1 MSSEDHDQKDLD
13 SIPLSNYLETVIP
26 VEDIRDYASLK
37 RIHSIDFVKGLAI
50 IMIIGAHAAGSW
62 MNSEWIFFY
71 GICYTV
77 LDIVGPSLFVF
88 LSALSVVFS
97 IKKKQTKGALSE
109 KIIRN
114 RILSRGGTI
123 IFIGM
128 LFNIFSFEFTIAG
141 YPFPLNLWGWNILM
155 FIGFSQIFSLY
166 ALKLG
171 KLTRAMIGL
180 IIIFTSDGIR
190 EFLFIGKEAGNP
202 IITFFHYIVVSPSP
216 MTPLLP
222 WLAICFISTIFG
234 ELLHEAMIG
243 GRKKDYTHLFRV
255 FMLWGLIFVI
265 GGIWLGREIYVPGDI
280 WDIAKYNHIGTL
292 PLEEYPLISLLAD
305 MNSQM
310 FFPDIR
316 YPGMWE
322 FLIRGRGPNM
332 IYDLGAGLLLIG
344 ICFYIIDI
352 KEKMNYFISMLK
364 YYGRVSLS
372 LFLVHYI
379 FITLF
384 FRSLDIV
391 LYFIVVISYIGFM
404 GFFLFVWNEFYN
416 GVGSPEWIMIQ
427 IGRIGQKTGQS
438 VKKEIYVIEEDI
450 KESVQKLKHKHD

>member
-1 MSSEDHDQKDLD
+1 MSSEEQDYRDLD
-13 SIPLSNYLETVIP
+13 SIPLGDYLKETIP

-37 RIHSIDFVKGLAI
+37 RIHSIDFVKGFAI
-50 IMIIGAHAAGSW
+50 VMIMIAHTGGSW
-62 MNSEWIFFY
+62 LNSQWIFFY
-71 GICYTV
+71 GVCYTV

-97 IKKKQTKGALSE
+97 IKKKKKGAQSE
-109 KIIRN
+109 KVIRN
-114 RILSRGGTI
+114 RILSRGLTI
-123 IFIGM
+123 IVIGV
-128 LFNIFSFEFTIAG
+128 LFNIFSFEFTIGG

-171 KLTRAMIGL
+171 KLSRAMIGL

-222 WLAICFISTIFG
+222 WLAICFIATIFG
-234 ELLHEAMIG
+234 ELLHEAMISG
-243 GRKKDYTHLFRV
+243 TKKSFTHLFRV

-265 GGIWLGREIYVPGDI
+265 GGLWLGRELYVPGDI
-280 WDIAKYNHIGTL
+280 WDIAQFNHIGTL
-292 PLEEYPLISLLAD
+292 PLEEYPLMSLLND
-305 MNSQM
+305 INSQM
-310 FFPDIR
+310 FIPEIR
-316 YPGMWE
+316 YPGMCE

-332 IYDLGAGLLLIG
+332 IYNMGAALLLIG
-344 ICFYIIDI
+344 ISFYFIDI
-352 KEKMNYFISMLK
+352 KEKTNYFISMLK

-372 LFLVHYI
+372 LFLMHFV
-379 FITLF
+379 FVTLF
-384 FRSLDIV
+384 FNSLDLVQFIV
-391 LYFIVVISYIGFM
+391 LTFSYIGFY
-404 GFFLFVWNEFYN
+404 GFFMFLWMEFYN

-427 IGRIGQKTGQS
+427 VGRIGQKTGQS
-438 VKKEIYVIEEDI
+438 VKKEIHIIEEDI
-450 KESVQKLKHKHD
+450 KDSIQKRKEKHE

>member
-1 MSSEDHDQKDLD
+1 
-13 SIPLSNYLETVIP
+13 
-26 VEDIRDYASLK
+26 
-37 RIHSIDFVKGLAI
+37 
-50 IMIIGAHAAGSW
+50 
-62 MNSEWIFFY
+62 NSEWISFY
-71 GICYTV
+71 GVAYTI

-97 IKKKQTKGALSE
+97 IKKKKKGALSE
-109 KIIRN
+109 KLIRN

-123 IFIGM
+123 IFIGV

-171 KLTRAMIGL
+171 KMTRAMIGL
-180 IIIFTSDGIR
+180 ILIFTSNDIR
-190 EFLFIGKEAGNP
+190 EFLYLGKEAGNLF
-202 IITFFHYIVVSPSP
+202 ITFLHYIIVSPSP

-234 ELLHEAMIG
+234 ELLHEAMISG
-243 GRKKDYTHLFRV
+243 TKKSFTHLFRV

-265 GGIWLGREIYVPGDI
+265 GGMWLGREIYVPGDI
-280 WDIAKYNHIGTL
+280 WDTAHFNYIGTL
-292 PLEEYPLISLLAD
+292 PLEEYPLMSLLSV

-316 YPGMWE
+316 YPGMWD
-322 FLIRGRGPNM
+322 FLIRGRGANM
-332 IYDLGAGLLLIG
+332 IYNLGAALLLIG
-344 ICFYIIDI
+344 VCFYFIDI
-352 KEKMNYFISMLK
+352 KEKINYFISMLK

-379 FITLF
+379 FVTLF
-384 FRSLDIV
+384 FSSLGLV
-391 LYFIVVISYIGFM
+391 TFIFVVISYLGFM
-404 GFFLFVWNEFYN
+404 GFFMFIWMEFYE
-416 GVGSPEWIMIQ
+416 GRGSPEWIMVQ
-427 IGRIGQKTGQS
+427 IGRVGQKTGHT
-438 VKKEIYVIEEDI
+438 VKKEIRVIEEDI
-450 KESVQKLKHKHD
+450 KETVQKLKQKHD

>member
-1 MSSEDHDQKDLD
+1 MSSEDHDQTDLD
-13 SIPLSNYLETVIP
+13 SIPLSDYLKTVIP
-26 VEDIRDYASLK
+26 IEEIRDYASLK
-37 RIHSIDFVKGLAI
+37 RIHSIDFVKGFAI
-50 IMIIGAHAAGSW
+50 VMIIFAHAAGAW
-62 MNSEWIFFY
+62 LNSEWIFIY
-71 GICYTV
+71 GLLYTAM
-77 LDIVGPSLFVF
+77 DIFGPSLFVF

-97 IKKKQTKGALSE
+97 IKKKAGSLSE
-109 KIIRN
+109 KVIRN

-123 IFIGM
+123 IFIGV

-155 FIGFSQIFSLY
+155 FIGFAQIFSLY

-171 KLTRAMIGL
+171 KLTRAMIGV
-180 IIIFTSDGIR
+180 IIIYSSDGIR

-222 WLAICFISTIFG
+222 WLAVCFISTIFG
-234 ELLHEAMIG
+234 ELLHDAMIAG
-243 GRKKDYTHLFRV
+243 HKKDYAHLFRT
-255 FMLWGLIFVI
+255 FMLWGSIFVI
-265 GGIWLGREIYVPGDI
+265 GGMWLGRQIYVPGDI
-280 WDIAKYNHIGTL
+280 WHIADYYYIGTL
-292 PLEEYPLISLLAD
+292 PLEEYPLMSLLAD

-310 FFPDIR
+310 FIPEIR
-316 YPGMWE
+316 FPGMWE

-332 IYDLGAGLLLIG
+332 IYNLGAALLLIG
-344 ICFYIIDI
+344 IFFYIIDI

-379 FITLF
+379 YVTLF
-384 FRSLDIV
+384 FRALDFFTYI
-391 LYFIVVISYIGFM
+391 IVVISYVGFM
-404 GFFLFVWNEFYN
+404 GFFMFLWMEFYN

-427 IGRIGQKTGQS
+427 IGRIGQKTGHT
-438 VKKEIYVIEEDI
+438 VKKEIQIIEEDI
-450 KESVQKLKHKHD
+450 KDSMQKIKHKND